1 MLILMSV
8 DLSRAATVTELT
20 SRGGDLANP
29 QRGGQPYQMCTHG
42 GHVYAWRPWFLNSKS
57 KRKIMSFPLARSA
70 AGLALLA
77 ALTAGCSTAVTAHST
92 APKPT
97 ATAHSAAP
105 KPAATPPSPPAATPP
120 ATTPAAPPAA
130 TPPATT
136 PAAPPATKPAQP
148 ANPIPQG
155 NGGDQ
160 DGDNNGGPSDGDGN
174 I

>member
-8 DLSRAATVTELT
+8 DLSRAATVTEPT
-20 SRGGDLANP
+20 SRGGDLTEP

-42 GHVYAWRPWFLNSKS
+42 GHVYAWRPWFLNSKP

-77 ALTAGCSTAVTAHST
+77 ALTAGCSTAVTARST

-105 KPAATPPSPPAATPP
+105 KPAATPPS
-120 ATTPAAPPAA
+120 PPAA